1 MTVLITYIILAAI
14 IALIVYAFF
23 RVFELVTVWDYE
35 NGLKYSNGRFVGL
48 VEPGIYFTIKPFTR
62 VLKVDSRAQDAVI
75 AGQEVLTSDAV
86 AIKVSITAK
95 YQVTDPRAAIQEST
109 NYFQSLYIIL
119 QTVLREIISQQTA
132 DELLENR
139 GEFDDRLMEHSNP
152 QVSKLGIELLSTRI
166 RDITFPGDL
175 KRAFAQVVMARKEG
189 QAALERARGETAA
202 LRSLANAARMLENNP
217 ALMHLRT
224 IQAIS
229 ESPGSTVVMGLPDTA
244 TVVPKN
250 KVPTSKTNSES

>member
-1 MTVLITYIILAAI
+1 MQLIFFIVVAAI
-14 IALIVYAFF
+14 IVSIAYVVMK
-23 RVFELVTVWDYE
+23 VFELVTVWDYE
-35 NGLKYSNGRFVGL
+35 KGLKYSNGRFVGL
-48 VEPGIYFTIKPFTR
+48 VEPGIYFTVKPFTT
-62 VLKVDSRAQDAVI
+62 VLKVDSRAQDSVI

-95 YQVTDPRAAIQEST
+95 YQVTDPRTAIQEST

-119 QTVLREIISQQTA
+119 QTVLREIIAQQTA

-139 GEFDDRLMEHSNP
+139 GGFDDRLMELSTP
-152 QVSKLGIELLSTRI
+152 QVSKLGIELLSTKI

-202 LRSLANAARMLENNP
+202 LRSLANAALLLDNNP

-229 ESPGSTVVMGLPDTA
+229 ESPGSTVVMGLPDAA
-244 TVVPKN
+244 TVIP
-250 KVPTSKTNSES
+250 KTNAPKKKTDGES